1 MTHIL
6 FVCTGNICRSP
17 LAAGMLRAGLMESGQ
32 AALHTIESAGI
43 HALVDA
49 PPTPN
54 ALKVAASYAVDISAH
69 RARSF
74 DKLDFQRFEL
84 IFALD
89 SGHLD
94 FLRQVRP
101 RDCSGELSLLPAA
114 QGQRKLE
121 IFDPYGRSRRT
132 YERSARLIAE
142 GVGVILAGMLERAS
156 AARMPALSGRGR

>member
-17 LAAGMLRAGLMESGQ
+17 MAAGLLRAGLREAGQ
-32 AALHTIESAGI
+32 GALHTVESAGI
-43 HALVDA
+43 HAVDNA

-54 ALKVAASYAVDISAH
+54 ALRVAASYGIDISTH
-69 RARSF
+69 RARTF
-74 DKLDFQRFEL
+74 EVPDFQRFDW

-94 FLRQVRP
+94 FLREVRP
-101 RDCSGELSLLPAA
+101 RDCTGELSLLPSARHD
-114 QGQRKLE
+114 RKLE
-121 IFDPYGRSRRT
+121 IADPYGRSRRA

-156 AARMPALSGRGR
+156 AARWPALSGRGR